1 MDGFQGWAVR
11 AALACLLGLA
21 GVTGCGGG
29 DQGLAPIDAGGG
41 PSIGPDAGRADAG
54 RVDGGSTADVDAGRG
69 PDGGPPPS
77 EALRFI
83 VMGDTGE
90 GNEAQRAVAVAVR
103 DLCAREGC
111 DFVLLLGDNIYE
123 SGVTSVDDPQWQT
136 KFEEPYHD
144 IDLPFYAVLGNH
156 DYNDAL
162 GLGGSWDRGML
173 EVEYSAHSTRW
184 EMPATHYTLQLENV
198 GLVMLDT
205 NSLFHEDTR
214 YGDQAE
220 WYAEAVDELRADGAE
235 WILVAGHHPYRS
247 NGSHGNAGN
256 YESRIGIPN
265 LIPPINGANVQ
276 SFFDEHVCGTADV
289 YFSGHDHNRQWIDEP
304 EALCGTTMIVSGAGA
319 KLTAFARE
327 DNATLFQDDQ
337 REGFLYVVIEG
348 DRFVGRFVDRDGRTD
363 FEHTVTRTS
372 R

>member
-1 MDGFQGWAVR
+1 M
-11 AALACLLGLA
+11 
-21 GVTGCGGG
+21 TGCGGG
-29 DQGLAPIDAGGG
+29 DQGVSPFDAGT
-41 PSIGPDAGRADAG
+41 PLLGPDAGRVDAG
-54 RVDGGSTADVDAGRG
+54 RVDAGRDDGGRGEEVDAGGGG
-69 PDGGPPPS
+69 PDAGPPPPDD
-77 EALRFI
+77 LRFV

-90 GNEAQRAVAVAVR
+90 GNEGQRAVAVAIR

-111 DFVLLLGDNIYE
+111 DFVVLLGDNIYE
-123 SGVTSVDDPQWQT
+123 VGVTSVDDAQWQS
-136 KFEEPYHD
+136 KFEEPYRD

-156 DYNDAL
+156 DY
-162 GLGGSWDRGML
+162 GGAIIPGSGDQWDRGPI
-173 EVEYSAHSTRW
+173 EVEYSAHSDRW
-184 EMPATHYTLQLENV
+184 RMPGTHYTLRFGNV
-198 GLVMLDT
+198 GFVMLDT
-205 NSLFHEDTR
+205 NSIFYNDAR
-214 YGDQAE
+214 YGDQAG
-220 WYAEAVDELRADGAE
+220 WYDGAVDELREEGAE

-276 SFFDEHVCGTADV
+276 RFFDDHVCGTADV
-289 YFSGHDHNRQWIDEP
+289 YFAGHDHNRQWIDEP

-327 DNATLFQDDQ
+327 DNTTLFQDDQ